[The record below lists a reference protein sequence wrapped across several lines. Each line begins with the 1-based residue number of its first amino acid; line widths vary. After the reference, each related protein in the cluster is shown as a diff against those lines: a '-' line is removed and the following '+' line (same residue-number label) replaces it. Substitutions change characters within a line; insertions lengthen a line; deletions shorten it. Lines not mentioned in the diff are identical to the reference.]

1 MLANTNKRC
10 VCRGLAAAER
20 EVEMMPLTMADN
32 GKLLKIQRITGT
44 DEIKQHMATL
54 GFVVGEE
61 ISIVNKNGGNL
72 IVNVKDSRIA
82 LDKTLANRIMIG

>member
-1 MLANTNKRC
+1 
-10 VCRGLAAAER
+10 
-20 EVEMMPLTMADN
+20 MMPLTMADN
-32 GKLLKIQRITGT
+32 GTLLKIQKITGT

-61 ISIVNKNGGNL
+61 VSIISKNGGNL

-82 LDKTLANRIMIG
+82 LDKSLANRIMI

>member
-1 MLANTNKRC
+1 
-10 VCRGLAAAER
+10 
-20 EVEMMPLTMADN
+20 MPLTMADN

>member
-1 MLANTNKRC
+1 
-10 VCRGLAAAER
+10 
-20 EVEMMPLTMADN
+20 MMPLTMADN
-32 GKLLKIQRITGT
+32 GALLKIQKITGT

-61 ISIVNKNGGNL
+61 VTIISKNGGNL

-82 LDKTLANRIMIG
+82 

>member
-1 MLANTNKRC
+1 
-10 VCRGLAAAER
+10 
-20 EVEMMPLTMADN
+20 MMPLTMADN

-44 DEIKQHMATL
+44 DEVKQHMATL

-61 ISIVNKNGGNL
+61 ISIVNKNGGNM

-82 LDKTLANRIMIG
+82 LDKTLANRIFI